1 MQPIRA
7 NHSPQEKLYQLQCE
21 AAWTNRFAEK
31 QMNLP
36 NTPASGDSDAA
47 VDGKEL
53 ARFQKRLNLL
63 AASLIVVVALIYL
76 LQTFATVLQQLLVA
90 VFIVYLI
97 MPPYYWLV
105 RRGFSPLL
113 SRILILAG
121 IVLAVTVLGVVV
133 GSSVADLEAKLPN
146 YREAL
151 NHVINKTAIA
161 IPGLG
166 DKARGWWE
174 SNTPHTLDQVTR
186 FVRVGLQALSNF
198 LSQFFVVVIY
208 VLFILAERASVRQR
222 AMHAFRPEQIRRIQE
237 FVERVNASIT
247 QYLVVKTLMSL
258 LGGLATWVVLI
269 AFGVDYAGLW
279 GLIAFL
285 FNYIPYLGSFVAI
298 VLPLLLSLVQF
309 EDPLRSV
316 AILALLLLPQM
327 AIAYMIEPRLTG
339 KALDLSPFV
348 IILALAFWG
357 SLWGIVGMILA
368 VPLVVTTKTI
378 LDQIL
383 VTRPLGR
390 MLSNA

>member
-1 MQPIRA
+1 MSAPD
-7 NHSPQEKLYQLQCE
+7 
-21 AAWTNRFAEK
+21 
-31 QMNLP
+31 
-36 NTPASGDSDAA
+36 TPAPADNDAA
-47 VDGKEL
+47 VDGREL

-63 AASLIVVVALIYL
+63 AASLIVLVAVVYL

-90 VFIVYLI
+90 MFIVYLI

-105 RRGFSPLL
+105 RRGVAPLL

-121 IVLAVTVLGVVV
+121 IVLAFAVLGVVV
-133 GSSVADLEAKLPN
+133 GNSVADLEAKLPR
-146 YREAL
+146 YGEAL
-151 NHVINKTAIA
+151 NHVVDETAAA

-166 DKARGWWE
+166 NKAREWWTT
-174 SNTPHTLDQVTR
+174 NTPQTLDQVIR
-186 FVRVGLQALSNF
+186 LAQVGLQALSGF

-208 VLFILAERASVRQR
+208 VLFILAERAGVRQR
-222 AMHAFRPEQIRRIQE
+222 AVQAFRPEQVRRIQE

-258 LGGLATWVVLI
+258 LGGLATWIVLV

-285 FNYIPYLGSFVAI
+285 FNYIPYLGSFLAI
-298 VLPLLLSLVQF
+298 VLPAALSLVQF
-309 EDPLRSV
+309 EDPLRTLV
-316 AILALLLLPQM
+316 ILVLLVLPQS
-327 AIAYMIEPRLTG
+327 AIAYLIEPRLAG
-339 KALDLSPFV
+339 RKLDLSPFV

-368 VPLVVTTKTI
+368 VPLVVTIKTF
-378 LDQIL
+378 LDEML
-383 VTRPLGR
+383 VTRPFGR

>member
-1 MQPIRA
+1 M
-7 NHSPQEKLYQLQCE
+7 SV
-21 AAWTNRFAEK
+21 
-31 QMNLP
+31 P
-36 NTPASGDSDAA
+36 NTPAPADDEAA
-47 VDGKEL
+47 VDGREL

-63 AASLIVVVALIYL
+63 AASLIVVAALVYL

-90 VFIVYLI
+90 IFIVYLI

-121 IVLAVTVLGVVV
+121 IVLAVAVLGVVV
-133 GSSVADLEAKLPN
+133 GSSVVDLQAKLPR

-151 NHVINKTAIA
+151 DRVIDETAGT

-166 DKARGWWE
+166 DQAREWWE
-174 SNTPHTLDQVTR
+174 TNTPHTLDQVMR
-186 FVRVGLQALSNF
+186 FAQVGLQALSSF
-198 LSQFFVVVIY
+198 FSLFFVVVIY
-208 VLFILAERASVRQR
+208 VLFILAERAGVRQR
-222 AMHAFRPEQIRRIQE
+222 AVHAFRPEQVRRLGELVDRI
-237 FVERVNASIT
+237 NASIT

-258 LGGLATWVVLI
+258 LSGLVAWVVLV

-279 GLIAFL
+279 GFITFL
-285 FNYIPYLGSFVAI
+285 FNYIPYLGSIVATI
-298 VLPLLLSLVQF
+298 LPALLSLVQF
-309 EDPLRSV
+309 EDPLLTLV
-316 AILALLLLPQM
+316 ILVLLVLPQVAM
-327 AIAYMIEPRLTG
+327 AYLLEPRLAG
-339 KALDLSPFV
+339 KTLDLSPFV

-368 VPLVVTTKTI
+368 VPLVVTTKAI
-378 LDQIL
+378 LNQIL